1 VGVNLPIPL
10 RRPLDGVGVAGDH
23 AAPFRRIDCK
33 VFPVGE
39 TIRGVN
45 RKATA
50 AFERIMDAHG
60 KALGRVAECY
70 AASGAD
76 SDDLAQEI
84 GVAIWRA
91 LPRFRGECSERTF
104 AMRIAHNRGL
114 HFSFKRRKNA
124 AAEEHEIADPRPG
137 PEDEAGQN
145 QRRERLLSAL
155 RELPVAYRQVL
166 SLSLEEIDHGEI
178 AEIVGISVGNVAVR
192 LNRARAA
199 LRLAME
205 GMR

>member
-1 VGVNLPIPL
+1 VK
-10 RRPLDGVGVAGDH
+10 RER
-23 AAPFRRIDCK
+23 
-33 VFPVGE
+33 
-39 TIRGVN
+39 T
-45 RKATA
+45 AT
-50 AFERIMDAHG
+50 FERIMRDHG

-70 AASGAD
+70 AARGAD

-84 GVAIWRA
+84 GAAIWRA

-124 AAEEHEIADPRPG
+124 TAEEHEIPDPRPG

-155 RELPVAYRQVL
+155 RELPLAYRQVL
-166 SLSLEEIDHGEI
+166 SLALEELDHREI
-178 AEIVGISVGNVAVR
+178 AEVVGISVSNVAVR
-192 LNRARAA
+192 LSRARAA